1 MALVNWNPVAA
12 ANFSESNA
20 LRLAAQQQLAGGIK
34 GIGDTAVAFND
45 ATGKANTDILL
56 NSLVGQRTPEAA
68 AAAIEAAKA
77 QAGGMYNNY
86 DQAAFRSAAEALPK
100 SAADAQ
106 ELDLQIAD
114 KPYLQ
119 AAVLAYSKK
128 DPEAVA
134 HFVSQIKSNA
144 GRAEIAKLTGD
155 SHTMAVQDAGVVNA
169 EETLTANIKDN
180 QDKNDIAWYNAK
192 TQRYEDG
199 KKAGDNV
206 FGRQVLT
213 AQQSLQALKDRYAKE
228 DLTATT
234 GTVADRE
241 ALQATINGK
250 DGAALDSWGNGS
262 PKNMHKVLMETSPA
276 YAGAGAKKQNSVL
289 KALIQENTTQTGGGW
304 WDSMVNRDL
313 TDEQITTRGS
323 VILGE
328 VTAETDTLRKQEV
341 TSEQTRSLAKLRGE
355 LALKGDPAANAPD
368 EVLYEVLYP
377 GWNEQQRQ
385 ASAGTPPPKPSGG
398 TTEAE
403 RILRDGAE
411 SKRLG
416 EERAAKAKAA
426 KEAEAALKA
435 QAAVEEVKNS
445 GGVTKVSGLKTVSR
459 GRGVVKQPYTYDQI
473 VVPIKFEQGSHG
485 QTNVIVPDDLKEP
498 PKGFKRLGNNPTSAK
513 SYYTYV
519 SNNYEG

>member
-68 AAAIEAAKA
+68 AAAIQAAKA

-119 AAVLAYSKK
+119 AAALAYSRG
-128 DPEAVA
+128 DREAVGNFA
-134 HFVSQIKSNA
+134 KEVRSNA
-144 GRAEIAKLTGD
+144 GRAELSKLIGD
-155 SHTMAVQDAGVVNA
+155 SHTMAVQDATVANA
-169 EETLTANIKDN
+169 EKTLTAKI
-180 QDKNDIAWYNAK
+180 QDDQAKNDIAWYNAK
-192 TQRYEDG
+192 TQRYEADKKSG
-199 KKAGDNV
+199 TGSETAKNTFLNMVASVRQKFKTAADKAG
-206 FGRQVLT
+206 T
-213 AQQSLQALKDRYAKE
+213 
-228 DLTATT
+228 
-234 GTVADRE
+234 E
-241 ALQATINGK
+241 ALIGSQDTIEDKAALQNTINGK
-250 DGAALDSWGNGS
+250 DGKGLDSWGNATG
-262 PKNMHKVLMETSPA
+262 KNIHDVLLATVPG
-276 YAGAGAKKQNSVL
+276 YAGTGAKNQ
-289 KALIQENTTQTGGGW
+289 KAVIDYLLAKNTTQTGGGW

-313 TDEQITTRGS
+313 TDEQITTLGATA
-323 VILGE
+323 LGE
-328 VTAETDTLRKQEV
+328 VTANASTNLARTQELGIQDGVAQLRLEAEKLGIQATDAELREMLFPSAIPQP
-341 TSEQTRSLAKLRGE
+341 T
-355 LALKGDPAANAPD
+355 
-368 EVLYEVLYP
+368 
-377 GWNEQQRQ
+377 
-385 ASAGTPPPKPSGG
+385 AGTSKPSGG

-403 RILRDGAE
+403 RLLRDRAE

-416 EERAAKAKAA
+416 EERAAKAKSA

-445 GGVTKVSGLKTVSR
+445 GGVTKVSGLKTVNR

-473 VVPIKFEQGSHG
+473 VVPLQFKQGSNG
-485 QTNVIVPDDLKEP
+485 QTNVIVPDGLKEP